1 MNANGESPDLRL
13 YNADGPPK
21 RVPLITNAVLG
32 VAILILTEAM
42 LFTGFIS
49 GFVIIKAN
57 ASGVWPPP
65 DQPRLPIEMTAF
77 NSGILLLSG
86 LLLWFAAKQIKQ
98 GRASGGRL
106 FMWSFIMGCTFVAI
120 QGFEWVQ
127 LIGKGLTMT
136 SSSYGSFFYM
146 IVGMH
151 ALHALVGLWALGSMY
166 RHFRAGTHT
175 EDGFQAT
182 RIFWYFVVGLWP
194 VLYWQ
199 VYL

>member
-1 MNANGESPDLRL
+1 MNGESPDLRL
-13 YNADGPPK
+13 YNNDGPPR

-32 VAILILTEAM
+32 VSIFILTEAM

-65 DQPRLPIEMTAF
+65 DQPRLPIEMTAV
-77 NSGILLLSG
+77 NSLILLASG
-86 LLLWFAAKQIKQ
+86 LLLWAAARQLKQQRANGSALFLGSVILGCVFVSVQ
-98 GRASGGRL
+98 GY
-106 FMWSFIMGCTFVAI
+106 
-120 QGFEWVQ
+120 EWVQ
-127 LIGKGLTMT
+127 LIGEGLTLT

-151 ALHALVGLWALGSMY
+151 ALHALAGLAVLTNMY
-166 RHFRAGTHT
+166 RYHRAGTHT

>member
-21 RVPLITNAVLG
+21 RVPLVTNAVLG
-32 VAILILTEAM
+32 VSIFILTEAM

-49 GFVIIKAN
+49 GFIIIKAN

-65 DQPRLPIEMTAF
+65 DQPRLPIEMTAV
-77 NSGILLLSG
+77 NSAILLLSG
-86 LLLWFAAKQIKQ
+86 ILLWAAARQLKQQ
-98 GRASGGRL
+98 HANGSRL
-106 FMWSFIMGCTFVAI
+106 FLASVVLGCVFVAI
-120 QGFEWVQ
+120 QGYEWIQ
-127 LIGKGLTMT
+127 LIGEGLTLT

-151 ALHALVGLWALGSMY
+151 ALHALAGLTALTNMY
-166 RHFRAGTHT
+166 RYHRAGTHT